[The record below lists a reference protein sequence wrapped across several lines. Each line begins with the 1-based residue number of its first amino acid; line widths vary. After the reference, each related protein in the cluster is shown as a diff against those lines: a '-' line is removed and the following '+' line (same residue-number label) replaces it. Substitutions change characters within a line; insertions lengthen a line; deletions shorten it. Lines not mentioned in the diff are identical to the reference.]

1 MASTR
6 VDIAGASTADGARAN
21 QWDYLGG
28 ASQQWRLVWAGPN
41 VSLGG
46 GGTGEGGGGGRAN
59 PRPGAPGWGGGRPGG
74 GQPSAGGFSRVAR
87 LRRPGSFANVFRK
100 PRVRDFAPP

>member
-28 ASQQWRLVWAGPN
+28 ASQQWRLVWSGPN
-41 VSLGG
+41 VSLWWRAQRQGV
-46 GGTGEGGGGGRAN
+46 GGGRAN
-59 PRPGAPGWGGGRPGG
+59 HGRRRSRRAVGRPRA
-74 GQPSAGGFSRVAR
+74 GQPALADCSELAASAVPDRSRM
-87 LRRPGSFANVFRK
+87 SFAK
-100 PRVRDFAPP
+100 PV